1 MRFPFSRTLKLA
13 AASLALVSQAALAA
27 PVNFSGE
34 LTDSDPV
41 FNRPLSLLTLSSVG
55 TAVSYD
61 VFAFHVT
68 ADGTYS
74 METTA
79 AAFNNG
85 GSDETYLT
93 LYANAFDAS
102 SPLTNLLAL
111 DDDSGAGFLSLINE
125 SLQAGV
131 EYFLVLSSYNNR
143 QFGSYAGS
151 FDTVSGGGQVVLG
164 DAASEVPEPAT
175 LALLSLATL
184 GMGLARR
191 RQRG

>member
-1 MRFPFSRTLKLA
+1 MRFSFSRTLKLA

-27 PVNFSGE
+27 PVNFAGE

-41 FNRPLSLLTLSSVG
+41 FNRPSSLLTLSSIG

-68 ADGTYS
+68 ADGSYS

-79 AAFNNG
+79 AAFTNG

-111 DDDSGAGFLSLINE
+111 DDDSGAGFLSLINA

-131 EYFLVLSSYNNR
+131 EYFLVLSSYNNG
-143 QFGSYAGS
+143 QFGSYAGT
-151 FDTVSGGGQVVLG
+151 FDTVSGPGQVVLS
-164 DAASEVPEPAT
+164 DAGEVPEPAT